1 MVVTFAN
8 PIWGFTVAG
17 GINRSC
23 VVVVV
28 VVEVDV
34 VVTSVVDSVD
44 RVVSLKLLSMTVVK
58 ELSSID
64 DDLF

>member
-1 MVVTFAN
+1 MVVD
-8 PIWGFTVAG
+8 
-17 GINRSC
+17 

-28 VVEVDV
+28 VVV
-34 VVTSVVDSVD
+34 VVTSVVASVD
-44 RVVSLKLLSMTVVK
+44 LISVSLKLLSMTVVK